1 MSTKRFITLN
11 IIFSAVIAVVIYF
24 FVRDDY
30 YILFFED
37 KIIFLAKI
45 RKYLAN
51 FINTKLLSGYIIKYS
66 LGDLLWAYAL
76 YFPIVFSNRR
86 IIKSVIIS
94 IIIIILLESLQFSKF
109 ISGNFDPIDIICEII
124 GILFAAVVFAKFDKK
139 ENKILYL

>member
-51 FINTKLLSGYIIKYS
+51 FINTKSLSGYIIKYS
-66 LGDLLWAYAL
+66 LAICYGLTLYIFLL
-76 YFPIVFSNRR
+76 YFLI
-86 IIKSVIIS
+86 
-94 IIIIILLESLQFSKF
+94 E
-109 ISGNFDPIDIICEII
+109 E
-124 GILFAAVVFAKFDKK
+124 
-139 ENKILYL
+139 